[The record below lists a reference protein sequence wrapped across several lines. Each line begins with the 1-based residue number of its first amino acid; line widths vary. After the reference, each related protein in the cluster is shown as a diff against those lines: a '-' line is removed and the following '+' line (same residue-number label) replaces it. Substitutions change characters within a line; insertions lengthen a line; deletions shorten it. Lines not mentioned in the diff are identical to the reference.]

1 MRTVAIWFST
11 LLTIYAVAGST
22 HDKKS
27 ITRNNLDRIELSDGA
42 ELSIRVSLCRLDQD
56 VDVDDVTIVLDT
68 KHKKTQPQRTDW
80 VAKNVTS
87 LHYVPIPIHYYAL
100 AKIVDERLI
109 VFFTWNSRYCTI
121 DMRSGTVLKKG
132 YGDDVL
138 KQFEQ
143 WIPLRLRVCS
153 PSMLVFSPELLNFR
167 EMSKSQSS
175 N

>member
-80 VAKNVTS
+80 VART
-87 LHYVPIPIHYYAL
+87 LRHCI
-100 AKIVDERLI
+100 
-109 VFFTWNSRYCTI
+109 TSRYRFT
-121 DMRSGTVLKKG
+121 TT
-132 YGDDVL
+132 
-138 KQFEQ
+138 
-143 WIPLRLRVCS
+143 
-153 PSMLVFSPELLNFR
+153 PS
-167 EMSKSQSS
+167 Q
-175 N
+175 